1 MAYLLNYTRQ
11 PVNEKIYDPRLAY
24 SMHLAIS
31 KDGREYQALNH
42 NSGVLF
48 AKATENEDGS
58 LNAKSLKNPWLFALP
73 HGGYGVAAVRVEGDG
88 EADALSRGSVL
99 LFATENLTEYRELGL
114 LKLGAEYIEQ
124 VAWACRRRER
134 FGSSGRNRRET
145 AFQVRSEVWRSG
157 N

>member
-31 KDGREYQALNH
+31 EDGREYQALNH

-124 VAWACRRRER
+124 VACMGLPETGTIRIVWQEQTGNC
-134 FGSSGRNRRET
+134 FSS
-145 AFQVRSEVWRSG
+145 
-157 N
+157 